1 MEQQEIRNLE
11 EVRLS
16 GEESRSVDGYAL
28 VFDSLSSDLGGFRE
42 KIVPSAIDGVIERS
56 DIRALLNHDSS
67 RGILARSRYGKGTL
81 SLTVDEKGLRYQFE
95 APHTSLGDECIEYL
109 KRGDITQ
116 SSFAF
121 TVGEDQWEKQADGSY
136 IRTILSFNK
145 IYDVSPVYEPAY
157 PGTSVACA
165 RFAQIQE
172 EERLANEQRMK
183 EEEEKRAADEEAQK
197 AKEAQEAQE
206 KLDAY
211 YDNLKESYKD
221 LLN

>member
-11 EVRLS
+11 EIRLS

-81 SLTVDEKGLRYQFE
+81 SLTADEKGLRYQFE

-136 IRTILSFNK
+136 IRTILSFNR
-145 IYDVSPVYEPAY
+145 IYDVSPVFEPAY

-165 RFAQIQE
+165 RFSEIKQQEKEENERKLEELRAE
-172 EERLANEQRMK
+172 EEAKKK
-183 EEEEKRAADEEAQK
+183 EEQQKAEEALK
-197 AKEAQEAQE
+197 T
-206 KLDAY
+206 Y

-221 LLN
+221 ILQ

>member
-11 EVRLS
+11 EIRLS

-81 SLTVDEKGLRYQFE
+81 SLTADEKGLRYQFE

-136 IRTILSFNK
+136 IRTILSFNR
-145 IYDVSPVYEPAY
+145 IYDVSPVFEPAY

-165 RFAQIQE
+165 RFAEIQQQEKEENERKLEELRAE
-172 EERLANEQRMK
+172 EEAKQK
-183 EEEEKRAADEEAQK
+183 EEQQKAEEALK
-197 AKEAQEAQE
+197 T
-206 KLDAY
+206 Y